1 MSQKLAVNRFEWVE
15 EEELSKFND
24 RFIKNCNENSNK
36 GYIFE
41 EDVEYPKIL
50 LNSHIDLAFL
60 PKRRKIRGVQKLIC
74 GIEDKE
80 KYPVHIRTLK
90 QTLNHG
96 LILKEVHRV
105 IQFNQKAWLEN
116 YIDLN
121 TNYRK
126 KAKMNLKDFFKLMN
140 NSVFGKR

>member
-24 RFIKNCNENSNK
+24 RFIINCNENSNK

-41 EDVEYPKIL
+41 EDVEYPNIL
-50 LNSHIDLAFL
+50 LNSHRDLAFL

-80 KYPVHIRTLK
+80 KIK

-126 KAKMNLKDFFKLMN
+126 KQK
-140 NSVFGKR
+140 